1 VARDWYANAISRPSW
16 QSIDP
21 TKFIELQPTVD
32 TETVQFLN
40 ATIAGVPDTMAA
52 QHQESNAMNNQLSLV
67 EYRALPLRERG
78 KLENWRRM
86 SEADQALFQ
95 AEQRRPSA
103 PTSESV
109 DDAAVEASVKR
120 IAENW
125 FLASGFV
132 TQKNEGRSAA
142 LNPVVARILDSYG
155 AASGFAK
162 S

>member
-1 VARDWYANAISRPSW
+1 
-16 QSIDP
+16 
-21 TKFIELQPTVD
+21 
-32 TETVQFLN
+32 
-40 ATIAGVPDTMAA
+40 
-52 QHQESNAMNNQLSLV
+52 MNNQLSLV

-86 SEADQALFQ
+86 SQADQALFQ
-95 AEQRRPSA
+95 AEQRRQTA
-103 PTSESV
+103 RTSES

-132 TQKNEGRSAA
+132 TRINEARAAA
-142 LNPVVARILDSYG
+142 LNPVVARILDNYG